1 MSALSGLR
9 GSRILKNGR
18 NRLFEILRE
27 IMRINRAYEAKG
39 YLVMAN
45 QSVIDRLLDEESDNV
60 ADLETF
66 IGKNIKFQVELMY
79 SQEQYDVVL
88 L

>member
-1 MSALSGLR
+1 
-9 GSRILKNGR
+9 
-18 NRLFEILRE
+18 
-27 IMRINRAYEAKG
+27 
-39 YLVMAN
+39 MAS

-66 IGKNIKFQVELMY
+66 IGKNIKFQVEVMY

>member
-1 MSALSGLR
+1 MCEGT
-9 GSRILKNGR
+9 GFLKTAETVCYEIMR
-18 NRLFEILRE
+18 EILRVS
-27 IMRINRAYEAKG
+27 RAYDASA
-39 YLVMAN
+39 YLVMAS

-66 IGKNIKFQVELMY
+66 IDKQIKFQVELMY
-79 SQEQYDVVL
+79 NQGQYDVVL